1 MTKHLDEARAAF
13 FDVDGVLLDSLP
25 QHLAFCRDKAREYGL
40 VNVKVPSVPEFRR
53 LISAGVR
60 VSPMYEF
67 FVAVGFLPQW
77 AEQGV
82 ADYDQSFMKRYQP
95 QPFDGVAELLKS
107 LYDVGFTLGLVTSN
121 VRANVEPALGEL
133 MRYFAPRCTFYYDS
147 CPKNTRGKSDFL
159 KAGAQ
164 VLHVVASDCIYV
176 GDQTADQLAAEE
188 AGFVFVPVTYGWGFA
203 ESGSPLKSAADSPA
217 ALQELL
223 IPRRHVA

>member
-1 MTKHLDEARAAF
+1 MIKHLDEARAAF

-40 VNVKVPSVPEFRR
+40 ANVKVPGAPEFRK
-53 LISAGVR
+53 LINAGVR

-67 FVAVGFLPQW
+67 FVAVGFPPQC

-82 ADYDQSFMKRYQP
+82 ADYDRDFMKGYQP
-95 QPFDGVAELLKS
+95 QPFVGAGDLLKS
-107 LYDVGFTLGLVTSN
+107 LYDVGLALGLVTSN

-133 MRYFAPRCTFYYDS
+133 MQYFAPQCTFYYDS
-147 CPKNTRGKSDFL
+147 YPRNARVKSDLL

-164 VLHVVASDCIYV
+164 ALDVAASDCIYV
-176 GDQTADQLAAEE
+176 GDQATDRQAAEA

-203 ESGSPLKSAADSPA
+203 ESGPLKNAADSPA

-223 IPRRHVA
+223 IPRRHFA